1 MSPFKDVK
9 MYQVTVKHDTGKVK
23 IRTAATD
30 KETAIK
36 IICNAEGCPEGAI
49 IKVVELIKKPVF
61 TARNT
66 Y

>member
-9 MYQVTVKHDTGKVK
+9 MYQATIKHDNGKVK

-36 IICNAEGCPEGAI
+36 IICNAEGCPERAI
-49 IKVVELIKKPVF
+49 IKIVELIKKPVF

>member
-9 MYQVTVKHDTGKVK
+9 TYQVTVKHDNGKVK

-30 KETAIK
+30 KDAARN
-36 IICNAEGCPEGAI
+36 IICSAEGCPDTAI
-49 IKVVELIKKPVF
+49 LKVVELIKKPVF

-66 Y
+66 H

>member
-9 MYQVTVKHDTGKVK
+9 MFQVTVKHDAGKVK

-30 KETAIK
+30 KEAAIK
-36 IICNAEGCPEGAI
+36 IICNAEGCPECAI
-49 IKVVELIKKPVF
+49 IKIVELIKKPVF